1 MSFQKFIDQID
12 KGLPIPVYLLYA
24 SDPFLNRE
32 AIEYIKKLVPVEE
45 RDFNLHIFD
54 LAQLKEED
62 ESFERIFEVLNTVSF
77 FGGRRVTV
85 LTGNLQ
91 KISKKDLI
99 KLNKYTSNPAPE
111 SVFVMLHE
119 GTLKKEMREQL
130 RLSHQISLD
139 MKEGEIPYWIKQRA
153 AIKEIEISEEAVD
166 YLIGVVGPE
175 LGLLSAEIDKI
186 ALLGQKRIDV
196 HDISDIIEGGR
207 LYSTFDLVDALKQ
220 KDVEKIFKIYETIRE
235 GADDYGMIGALNWH
249 YGRSLLSGSRQN
261 AEYLFRVFELLHN
274 ADKDIK
280 SSGRTF
286 PMEYLL
292 VRLLRV

>member
-1 MSFQKFIDQID
+1 MSFQKFIDQLD
-12 KGLPIPVYLLYA
+12 KGLPLPVYLLFA
-24 SDPFLNRE
+24 TDPFLNRE
-32 AIEYIKKLVPVEE
+32 AIEYIKKLVPKEE
-45 RDFNLHIFD
+45 KDFNLHIFD
-54 LAQLKEED
+54 LAQLKEEK
-62 ESFERIFEVLNTVSF
+62 ESLERLFEVLNTMSF

-91 KISKKDLI
+91 KISKEDFI
-99 KLNKYTSNPAPE
+99 KLKKYISNPAPE

-119 GTLKKEMREQL
+119 GTLKKEMRKQL

-139 MKEGEIPYWIKQRA
+139 MKEGEISYWIKKRA
-153 AIKEIEISEEAVD
+153 AMRKIEISEEAVD
-166 YLIGVVGPE
+166 YLIGIVGTE

-186 ALLGQKRIDV
+186 ALLGQRKIDV
-196 HDISDIIEGGR
+196 HDISDIIEGWR

-220 KDVEKIFKIYETIRE
+220 KDVERVFKIYETIR
-235 GADDYGMIGALNWH
+235 GVADDYGLIGALNWH
-249 YGRSLLSGSRQN
+249 YGRSLLSGRRQN
-261 AEYLFRVFELLHN
+261 AEYLFKIFELLHN

-280 SSGRTF
+280 SSGRRF